1 MINRYVAKSKTEPK
15 KKCLKK
21 EGLEFSFF
29 SCSLQ
34 LPEWSHELAPSI
46 LALSRLNE
54 AGPTVQLS
62 GLSPSYMRSLWD
74 VNEPRVLSTEGLVR
88 DFTEIYLWMSTKV
101 RADRRPENKRRAET
115 QPLSGRRPAHCTEG
129 SGCNCSHA
137 LSCPRSP
144 PVRMLR
150 TLTKLQQTPN
160 QDFSQTLRRQ
170 EITSEELDI

>member
-1 MINRYVAKSKTEPK
+1 MINRYVAKNKTAPKEK

-21 EGLEFSFF
+21 EGLEFSCF
-29 SCSLQ
+29 SCSLW
-34 LPEWSHELAPSI
+34 LPEWSHELASSI

-62 GLSPSYMRSLWD
+62 GLSPSYVRSLWN
-74 VNEPRVLSTEGLVR
+74 VSGPRVVSAEGLVG
-88 DFTEIYLWMSTKV
+88 DFTEICLWMSTRV
-101 RADRRPENKRRAET
+101 RADRRPENKTRAET
-115 QPLSGRRPAHCTEG
+115 QPLSGRWPAHCTEG
-129 SGCNCSHA
+129 SGCNYSHA

-160 QDFSQTLRRQ
+160 
-170 EITSEELDI
+170 